1 MPARDPSLP
10 YIQER
15 QALQGLL
22 SGGWKSARA
31 LFPTHGEITLAK
43 MVGKG
48 WVEPRRSGSVEYR
61 ITDAGRAAFRARLP
75 LLS

>member
-1 MPARDPSLP
+1 LP

-15 QALQGLL
+15 QALQIVL
-22 SGGWKSARA
+22 SGSWKPVRA
-31 LFPTHGEITLAK
+31 LFPTHGAITLAK
-43 MVGKG
+43 MIGKG

-75 LLS
+75 LQE